1 MTFYVEYETSYMA
14 FTGDFICS
22 ADNACQD
29 AGVFKLRIYLPDG
42 SNNTYFVRGRSF
54 DIFSFARN
62 DIIHIVETKD
72 KFENEFIFELQAAW
86 KSKYMKYGNSEE
98 REKFIRENI
107 NLPMKFIDSVEESE
121 AIIDSVN
128 EVLKLWENRSYKNGI
143 E

>member
-1 MTFYVEYETSYMA
+1 MTFYIEYETSYMA

-22 ADNACQD
+22 TDDSCRNA
-29 AGVFKLRIYLPDG
+29 GLFKFRTYLPDG
-42 SNNTYFVRGRSF
+42 SHNTYYVKGKSF

-62 DIIHIVETKD
+62 DIIHIIETKD
-72 KFENEFIFELQAAW
+72 KFESESIFELQDAW
-86 KSKYMKYGNSEE
+86 KSKYMKYGTSEE
-98 REKFIRENI
+98 RENFIRENI